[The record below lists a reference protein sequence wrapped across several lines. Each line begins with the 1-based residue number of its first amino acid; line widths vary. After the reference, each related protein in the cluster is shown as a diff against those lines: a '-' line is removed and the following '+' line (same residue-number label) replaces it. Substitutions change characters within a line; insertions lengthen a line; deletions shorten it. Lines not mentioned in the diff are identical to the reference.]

1 MSPGMHGAIPAAADA
16 LAVGCGPAP
25 VFDPEGAVVGFA
37 DALAAGFGVAP
48 ADGLG
53 DGTGHALPYAADG
66 SASCDW
72 SAAMDARAAA
82 GTPADGPEW
91 RPGNS
96 QASNASN
103 ARPPARMKNLRRQ

>member
-1 MSPGMHGAIPAAADA
+1 MSPGLQGAIPAADP
-16 LAVGCGPAP
+16 LTVGCGPAL
-25 VFDPEGAVVGFA
+25 VFDPEGVVVGFG
-37 DALAAGFGVAP
+37 DALAAGFGVAT

-82 GTPADGPEW
+82 DAPADLPEG
-91 RPGNS
+91 RLGNS
-96 QASNASN
+96 QASNASS
-103 ARPPARMKNLRRQ
+103 ARPPT

>member
-1 MSPGMHGAIPAAADA
+1 MSPGLQGAIPAADP
-16 LAVGCGPAP
+16 LAVGCGSAL
-25 VFDPEGAVVGFA
+25 VFDPEGVGLDFG
-37 DALAAGFGVAP
+37 DALAAGFGVAV
-48 ADGLG
+48 ADGFG

-82 GTPADGPEW
+82 DTLADGPEG

-96 QASNASN
+96 QASNASSTS
-103 ARPPARMKNLRRQ
+103 PPARMKNLRRQ

>member
-1 MSPGMHGAIPAAADA
+1 MSPGLQGAIPAADA
-16 LAVGCGPAP
+16 LAVGRGLAL
-25 VFDPEGAVVGFA
+25 VFGFA
-37 DALAAGFGVAP
+37 DAVAAGFGVAA
-48 ADGLG
+48 ADGFG
-53 DGTGHALPYAADG
+53 DGTGHAFPYATDG

-82 GTPADGPEW
+82 DAPAVGLEG

-103 ARPPARMKNLRRQ
+103 ARPPDRMKNLRRQ

>member
-1 MSPGMHGAIPAAADA
+1 MSPGLHGAIPAADA
-16 LAVGCGPAP
+16 LAVERGPGL
-25 VFDPEGAVVGFA
+25 VFEPDGAVLGFA
-37 DALAAGFGVAP
+37 DALAAGFGVAT

-82 GTPADGPEW
+82 DAPADLPEG
-91 RPGNS
+91 RLGNS
-96 QASNASN
+96 QASNASS

>member
-1 MSPGMHGAIPAAADA
+1 MSPGLQGAIAPAEA
-16 LAVGCGPAP
+16 LAVERGLAL
-25 VFDPEGAVVGFA
+25 VFGFA
-37 DALAAGFGVAP
+37 DALAAGFGVAV
-48 ADGLG
+48 ADGFG

-82 GTPADGPEW
+82 ETSADGPRW
-91 RPGNS
+91 RPGSS
-96 QASNASN
+96 QASSASS

>member
-1 MSPGMHGAIPAAADA
+1 LQGAIPAADA
-16 LAVGCGPAP
+16 LVVGRGLVL
-25 VFDPEGAVVGFA
+25 VFGFA
-37 DALAAGFGVAP
+37 DALTVGLGVAA
-48 ADGLG
+48 ADGFG

-82 GTPADGPEW
+82 DTLADGPEG

-96 QASNASN
+96 HASNASST
-103 ARPPARMKNLRRQ
+103 RPPARMKNLRRQ